1 MKKYYN
7 ILNIPIDD
15 FILKDPDINFI
26 INYKNAIK
34 RFANLPFLTKQMIE
48 EIKDIKEAYYVLKN
62 KELKKKY
69 DYKYKKEYNN
79 NLISLDEIEINSKN
93 INIERDRT
101 QAGISQQIDSVDAL
115 SQMSNLNSFIHNPT
129 HTYSQS
135 KKDYID
141 NTKIF
146 SRLNIN

>member
-15 FILKDPDINFI
+15 FIFKDPDINFI

-34 RFANLPFLTKQMIE
+34 QFANLPFLTKQMII

-69 DYKYKKEYNN
+69 DYKYKKEYNK
-79 NLISLDEIEINSKN
+79 NLISLDEIEINSKKN
-93 INIERDRT
+93 LISLDEIEDEIEINSNKEDIKENNVIFKERD
-101 QAGISQQIDSVDAL
+101 I
-115 SQMSNLNSFIHNPT
+115 
-129 HTYSQS
+129 YSQT

>member
-7 ILNIPIDD
+7 ILNIPVDD
-15 FILKDPDINFI
+15 FIFKDPDIKFI
-26 INYKNAIK
+26 INYKNTIK
-34 RFANLPFLTKQMIE
+34 RFANLPFLTKQMIV

-69 DYKYKKEYNN
+69 DSLYKKEYNN

-93 INIERDRT
+93 KENNVMFKERD
-101 QAGISQQIDSVDAL
+101 I
-115 SQMSNLNSFIHNPT
+115 
-129 HTYSQS
+129 YSQS